1 MRMTGHILLWL
12 GFLSA
17 AFVSTRQLESV
28 DWVQYIPCAV
38 VGVVGIVLLRR
49 TAGAAAREDHTVR
62 TNLATLEASVARLVE
77 RVARI
82 NAELDTIDV
91 YSVHGRLD
99 EELLDDLVAFVDAR
113 ESMVHGL
120 GLEQYA
126 QIMDSFARGERSLN
140 RAWSASADGYID
152 EVRDCLARA
161 ERALRDADGQLRG
174 HLVGVGG
181 APA

>member
-1 MRMTGHILLWL
+1 MRMTGHVLLWL

-17 AFVSTRQLESV
+17 AFITTRQLESV
-28 DWVQYIPCAV
+28 DWAWYLPCTV

-49 TAGAAAREDHTVR
+49 TAGAAARESHTVR
-62 TNLATLEASVARLVE
+62 TNLATLETCLARLVE
-77 RVARI
+77 RVAKL
-82 NAELDTIDV
+82 NGELDTVDV

-120 GLEQYA
+120 GLEEYA

-161 ERALRDADGQLRG
+161 ERALRDADGQLKG
-174 HLVGVGG
+174 HLAG
-181 APA
+181 AA